1 MNSQRFVMMLLKNIS
16 EELCTTIEKMIKTQ
30 HNYRTYFLYIS
41 IEFPPNLGT
50 FVERPKNEGNDFL
63 MQKTWS
69 DKFET
74 YMKENQINCQKIDK
88 CDYHS
93 NGTLNLTIKH
103 SSRKSRNTYG
113 GRKYTI
119 DYDSLK
125 FRDNMMIKSD
135 EFTIAGATDLGLEDI
150 IETYAGFTW
159 SKKDEVGKESS
170 YNFLQ
175 KSPGHYGFDINFEF
189 DHTNRSKQNLS
200 IRLEKFLIASKVLSF
215 RVFQWT
221 YSIRKRKNK
230 NKN

>member
-1 MNSQRFVMMLLKNIS
+1 MGGDDFNKADEAKPHVEWGDEGTLLSKLSNQYEFSKIRHDAAEKYF

-50 FVERPKNEGNDFL
+50 FVERPKSEGNDFL

-93 NGTLNLTIKH
+93 NGALNLTIKH

-113 GRKYTI
+113 GRKYTF

-150 IETYAGFTW
+150 IETYAGI
-159 SKKDEVGKESS
+159 DVE
-170 YNFLQ
+170 
-175 KSPGHYGFDINFEF
+175 
-189 DHTNRSKQNLS
+189 
-200 IRLEKFLIASKVLSF
+200 
-215 RVFQWT
+215 
-221 YSIRKRKNK
+221 
-230 NKN
+230 

>member
-1 MNSQRFVMMLLKNIS
+1 
-16 EELCTTIEKMIKTQ
+16 
-30 HNYRTYFLYIS
+30 
-41 IEFPPNLGT
+41 
-50 FVERPKNEGNDFL
+50 

-93 NGTLNLTIKH
+93 NGALNLTIKH

-175 KSPGHYGFDINFEF
+175 KSPGHYGFDIVFEF

-200 IRLEKFLIASKVLSF
+200 IRLEKNFSLRVKSYPSGYFSGLTLSEREKTRTKTEEFLLTWPKYVYVDSKE
-215 RVFQWT
+215 WNNDCE
-221 YSIRKRKNK
+221 YPEEY
-230 NKN
+230 